1 MSSAFHRRL
10 QHGFLQKKR
19 FFDEQCAPLFHT
31 LHPHTVEWMLT
42 PRLSP
47 LVKNSDNGVLF
58 KSMREAVEFHGN
70 KFVATQAMRSALSNA
85 GSGAAASSSA
95 VSMQPTLFN
104 AKQKNKKTSKKKMTP
119 PTENLISLSPTPT
132 LIYPTLAQQRGLAA
146 VAEGPIV
153 GDDTSVILEGLKWLD
168 NAQRRLENSR
178 LGTFLH
184 KNYEFEIGDVVYQKQ
199 LGQVG
204 VVADRLPVCFESD
217 EWVQEQL
224 ESAQEVRLKH
234 PWYLI
239 LVASHRDLPVDMTRY
254 GSALSHTRATTKMS
268 IGFHSLLPVYFEGYD
283 AKRGVYIPRKDKSV
297 FAQRHLSHLAKS
309 QQISISSIMSTQYS
323 KRVEEES

>member
-1 MSSAFHRRL
+1 MTSAFHRRL
-10 QHGFLQKKR
+10 QHGFLQKKK
-19 FFDEQCAPLFHT
+19 FFDEQCAPLFHS

-47 LVKNSDNGVLF
+47 LVKNSDTGALF
-58 KSMREAVEFHGN
+58 TSMREALEYHG
-70 KFVATQAMRSALSNA
+70 KKYVATQAIRAALGNQ
-85 GSGAAASSSA
+85 GNNVAAA
-95 VSMQPTLFN
+95 TLAQSIGN
-104 AKQKNKKTSKKKMTP
+104 STIIVNQKQKKTKKSSKKP
-119 PTENLISLSPTPT
+119 APAENLISLAPT
-132 LIYPTLAQQRGLAA
+132 LPLSYPTLAQKSKL
-146 VAEGPIV
+146 VDTPVV

-217 EWVQEQL
+217 EWVEEQL
-224 ESAQEVRLKH
+224 ESTQEVRLKH

-254 GSALSHTRATTKMS
+254 GSALSHTRASTKMS

-283 AKRGVYIPRKDKSV
+283 AKRGVYIPRKDKAV
-297 FAQRHLSHLAKS
+297 FAQRQLSHLAKS

-323 KRVEEES
+323 KKVEEES

>member
-1 MSSAFHRRL
+1 MATAFHRRL
-10 QHGFLQKKR
+10 QHGFLQKRR
-19 FFDEQCAPLFHT
+19 FFDEQCAPLFRS

-47 LVKNSDNGVLF
+47 LVKNSDGVLF
-58 KSMREAVEFHGN
+58 SSMREALETHGQ
-70 KFVATQAMRSALSNA
+70 KYASTQKMRMALGTGDFSASALSQA
-85 GSGAAASSSA
+85 TSSTIF
-95 VSMQPTLFN
+95 VPLQT
-104 AKQKNKKTSKKKMTP
+104 KQSKASKKKKSGKKDTSNLVYTNP
-119 PTENLISLSPTPT
+119 LIIPT
-132 LIYPTLAQQRGLAA
+132 QQQLQLLKEP
-146 VAEGPIV
+146 VV
-153 GDDTSVILEGLKWLD
+153 GDDTQVVMEGLKWLD

-178 LGTFLH
+178 FGTFLH

-204 VVADRLPVCFESD
+204 VVADRLPVCFEND
-217 EWVQEQL
+217 EWVEEQL
-224 ESAQEVRLKH
+224 ESSQEVRLKH

-254 GSALSHTRATTKMS
+254 GSALSHTRSTTKMS

-283 AKRGVYIPRKDKSV
+283 AKRGVYIPRKDKTV
-297 FAQRHLSHLAKS
+297 FAQRQLSHLAKS